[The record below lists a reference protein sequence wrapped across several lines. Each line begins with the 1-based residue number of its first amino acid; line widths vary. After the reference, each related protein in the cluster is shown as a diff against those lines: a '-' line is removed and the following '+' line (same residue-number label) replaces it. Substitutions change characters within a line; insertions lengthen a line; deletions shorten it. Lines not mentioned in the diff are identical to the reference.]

1 MDQNLSGS
9 RPHFRPQKRSINPYR
24 VIILLA
30 LIMGGIW
37 ILMSIDRGEVQP
49 LFQPTPTPTRTAN
62 SYIMEGEAQFFA
74 GALGG
79 AIEAYQQAVVV
90 EPNNSHAW
98 AELARIQT
106 YSSSLLST
114 DEDRYNRLTEARA
127 SIDQAT
133 AIDPDNAEVQAV
145 RSLVLD
151 WYAANLLVPA
161 DESQSALN
169 DAEAAAIRALQLDN
183 ENALALAFLAEI
195 LVDQQKWGQ
204 AEETIKQAVAIDGE
218 SMDVQ
223 RVYGYVL
230 ESLGQYRLAIEKY
243 REAVNLNPNLTFLY
257 IFIGRNFRSLE
268 VHNRALEEFERAA
281 QLNEQLGVQDPVP
294 FVEIAKTYSRDGEF
308 FAAALNAEK
317 AIRINPYNANTYG
330 QLGIIYTKARNF
342 EGAQPVLKCAVRGCT
357 PEENQVAQELLGD
370 GVAVSGLPLTSG
382 TVAFYYAQYAS
393 VLAALSRPGQNFC
406 PEALEVLVDVRAAYP
421 EDPTFNQIIDENIA
435 ICNLV
440 TERAAPQAS
449 PTP

>member
-1 MDQNLSGS
+1 MDQRLSGT
-9 RPHFRPQKRSINPYR
+9 RPHFRPQKSSANAYR
-24 VIILLA
+24 VIVLLA
-30 LIMGGIW
+30 LIMGGIY
-37 ILMSIDRGEVQP
+37 ILMGIDRGDVQP

-62 SYIMEGEAQFFA
+62 SYVMEGEAQFFA

-79 AIEAYQQAVVV
+79 AIEAYQLAVEV
-90 EPNNSHAW
+90 EPDNAQAW

-127 SIDQAT
+127 SIDRAT
-133 AIDPDNAEVQAV
+133 EIDPDNSEVQAV

-151 WYAANLLVPA
+151 WYAANLLVPPN
-161 DESQSALN
+161 ESQSALN

-195 LVDQQKWGQ
+195 LVDQQKWAQ
-204 AEETIKQAVAIDGE
+204 AEETIKQAVAINGE

-281 QLNEQLGVQDPVP
+281 QINEQLGVQDPVP
-294 FVEIAKTYSRDGEF
+294 FIEIAKTYSRDGEF
-308 FAAALNAEK
+308 FVAALNAEK
-317 AIRINPYNANTYG
+317 ALRINPYNPNTYG

-342 EGAQPVLKCAVRGCT
+342 EGAQPVLKCAVRGCN
-357 PEENQVAQELLGD
+357 PDENQVAQELLGE
-370 GVAVSGLPLTSG
+370 GVAVNGLPLTSG
-382 TVAFYYAQYAS
+382 TVAFYYAQYGS
-393 VLAALSRPGQNFC
+393 VLAALSRPGQDFC
-406 PEALEVLVDVRAAYP
+406 AEALEVLEEVRAAYP
-421 EDPTFNQIIDENIA
+421 EDPTFNQIVEENIN
-435 ICNLV
+435 ICALV
-440 TERAAPQAS
+440 DERAAPQ
-449 PTP
+449 TP

>member
-1 MDQNLSGS
+1 
-9 RPHFRPQKRSINPYR
+9 
-24 VIILLA
+24 
-30 LIMGGIW
+30 
-37 ILMSIDRGEVQP
+37 
-49 LFQPTPTPTRTAN
+49 
-62 SYIMEGEAQFFA
+62 MEGEAQFFA

-90 EPNNSHAW
+90 EPNNSNAW

-114 DEDRYNRLTEARA
+114 DEDRYERLTQARA
-127 SIDQAT
+127 SIDEAT

-145 RSLVLD
+145 RSFVLD
-151 WYAANLLVPA
+151 WYAANLLVPP
-161 DESQSALN
+161 DESQTALN

-195 LVDQQKWGQ
+195 LVDQQKWAQ
-204 AEETIKQAVAIDGE
+204 AEETIKQAVAIDSN

-243 REAVNLNPNLTFLY
+243 REAVTINPNLTFLY
-257 IFIGRNFRSLE
+257 IFIGRNFRSLD
-268 VHNRALEEFERAA
+268 VHNRALDEFERAA
-281 QLNEQLGVQDPVP
+281 QINEQLGVQDPVP

-308 FAAALNAEK
+308 FVAALNAEK
-317 AIRINPYNANTYG
+317 AIRINPYNPNTYG

-342 EGAQPVLKCAVRGCT
+342 EGAQPVLKCAVRGCS
-357 PEENQVAQELLGD
+357 PEENQVVQELLGE
-370 GVAVSGLPLTSG
+370 GVAVNGLPLTSG
-382 TVAFYYAQYAS
+382 TVAFYYAQYGS
-393 VLAALSRPGQNFC
+393 VLAALSRPNQNFC
-406 PEALEVLVDVRAAYP
+406 PEALEVLSEVNAAYP
-421 EDPTFNQIIDENIA
+421 EDSTFNQIIAENIA
-435 ICNLV
+435 ICELV
-440 TERAAPQAS
+440 AQRAAPQAS

>member
-1 MDQNLSGS
+1 MDRNLSGE
-9 RPHFRPQKRSINPYR
+9 RPHFRPEKRSINPYR

-37 ILMSIDRGEVQP
+37 ILMSIDRGDVQP
-49 LFQPTPTPTRTAN
+49 LFQPTPTATRTVN
-62 SYIMEGEAQFFA
+62 SYIMEGEAQFYA
-74 GALGG
+74 GSLGG
-79 AIEAYQQAVVV
+79 AIEAYQLAVSV
-90 EPNNSHAW
+90 EPNNAHAW

-114 DEDRYNRLTEARA
+114 DEERYDRLTQALA

-133 AIDPDNAEVQAV
+133 AIEPDNAELQAV
-145 RSLVLD
+145 RSFVLD
-151 WYAANLLVPA
+151 WYASNLLVPP
-161 DESQSALN
+161 DESQTALN

-195 LVDQQKWGQ
+195 LVDQQKWSQ
-204 AEETIKQAVAIDGE
+204 AEETIKQAVAIDSE
-218 SMDVQ
+218 LMDVQ

-243 REAVNLNPNLTFLY
+243 QEAVNLNPNLTFLY

-281 QLNEQLGVQDPVP
+281 QINEQLGVQDPVP

-308 FAAALNAEK
+308 FVAALNAEK

-342 EGAQPVLKCAVRGCT
+342 EGAQPVLKCAVQGCS
-357 PEENQVAQELLGD
+357 PEENQVAQELLGE
-370 GVAVSGLPLTSG
+370 GVAVNGLPLTSG
-382 TVAFYYAQYAS
+382 TVAFYYAQYGS
-393 VLAALSRPGQNFC
+393 VLAALSRPTQNFC
-406 PEALEVLVDVRAAYP
+406 PEALEVLSEVRASYP
-421 EDPTFNQIIDENIA
+421 EDPTLNQIIEENIA
-435 ICNLV
+435 ICDLV
-440 TERAAPQAS
+440 TQRSAPQAS
-449 PTP
+449 PAP

>member
-37 ILMSIDRGEVQP
+37 ILMGIDRGDVQP
-49 LFQPTPTPTRTAN
+49 LFQPTPTPTRTSN
-62 SYIMEGEAQFFA
+62 SYVLEGEAQFLA

-90 EPNNSHAW
+90 EPDNSHAW

-114 DEDRYNRLTEARA
+114 DEDRYNRLTDARA

-133 AIDPDNAEVQAV
+133 ALDPDNTEVQAV

-151 WYAANLLVPA
+151 WYAANLLVPP

-195 LVDQQKWGQ
+195 LVDQQKWAQ
-204 AEETIKQAVAIDGE
+204 AEETIKQAVAIDSE

-243 REAVNLNPNLTFLY
+243 RQAVTLNPNLTFLY
-257 IFIGRNFRSLE
+257 IFIGRNSRSLD

-281 QLNEQLGVQDPVP
+281 QINEQLGVQDPVP
-294 FVEIAKTYSRDGEF
+294 FIEIAKTYSRDGEF
-308 FAAALNAEK
+308 FVAALNAEK
-317 AIRINPYNANTYG
+317 ALRINPTNPNTYG

-357 PEENQVAQELLGD
+357 PEENQVAQELLGE
-370 GVAVSGLPLTSG
+370 GIAVSGLPLTSG
-382 TVAFYYAQYAS
+382 TVAFYYAQYGS
-393 VLAALSRPGQNFC
+393 VLSALSRPGQNYC
-406 PEALEVLVDVRAAYP
+406 PEALEVLAEVRAAYP
-421 EDPTFNQIIDENIA
+421 EDPTFNQIVDENIA
-435 ICNLV
+435 ICDLV
-440 TERAAPQAS
+440 TQREAPGAS